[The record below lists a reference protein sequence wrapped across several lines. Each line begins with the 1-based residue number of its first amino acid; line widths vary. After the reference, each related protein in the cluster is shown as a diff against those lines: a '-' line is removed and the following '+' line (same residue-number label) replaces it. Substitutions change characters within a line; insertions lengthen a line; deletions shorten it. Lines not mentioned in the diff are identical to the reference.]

1 MTDRGRN
8 GEGNAPRNLVDLWH
22 YKERR
27 NSNESHLHESFVVKE
42 PVPEVEV
49 VRLSYVSVSSYRS

>member
-8 GEGNAPRNLVDLWH
+8 GEGKAPRNLVDLWH
-22 YKERR
+22 YEERR
-27 NSNESHLHESFVVKE
+27 NSNESHWHESFVAKE